1 MRKLLIGPALA
12 GIGWVAGS
20 YYGAE
25 AQQLVHKSPA
35 TTYAGVAQ
43 ALGNIPSRG
52 TTAFEGGKPMPYEL
66 RVERQADR
74 QLVVQVLFDGR
85 EGGRTQ
91 IDFAPAGDGTDTM
104 IRAKAHGERAV
115 LAGALAGTSQARLA
129 YAPDWMLN
137 LVAVRPLLR
146 KLAEQIE
153 SGQQA
158 EIGGMTDAASEASLT
173 PDQQRQLQDWRR
185 YDATRPEVDPDA
197 AAEQYMNGQGN

>member
-43 ALGNIPSRG
+43 ALDNIPARG

-66 RVERQADR
+66 RVEREADR
-74 QLVVQVLFDGR
+74 QLVVHVLFDGR

-91 IDFAPAGDGTDTM
+91 IDFAPAADGKETM
-104 IRAKAHGERAV
+104 IVAKAHGERAV

-158 EIGGMTDAASEASLT
+158 GIGGMTEAEWEASLS
-173 PDQQRQLQDWRR
+173 PDQQRQLQRWRQ

-197 AAEQYMNGQGN
+197 AAQQYMNGQ